1 MGRPSF
7 PPASRGYPAA
17 VPISPS
23 LGFRRS
29 DKSHVRPPCRPGLRS
44 CGSVARR
51 DTRVAVANRHA
62 MPAIYGRRDFAA
74 AVGLASCGA
83 NLAEP
88 YHLMGSY
95 VARILRG
102 EKPSDLPVAQPSK
115 FELIINLKIAKTLGL
130 DIPAKLLALADEVI
144 E

>member
-1 MGRPSF
+1 MERIDLLAGS
-7 PPASRGYPAA
+7 
-17 VPISPS
+17 I
-23 LGFRRS
+23 LLS
-29 DKSHVRPPCRPGLRS
+29 DVRDYDPVRWRSHVLVSADPLF
-44 CGSVARR
+44 VARR
-51 DTRVAVANRHA
+51 DTLVAVANRHA

-74 AVGLASCGA
+74 AGGLASYGA

-95 VARILRG
+95 VARILKG

-115 FELIINLKIAKTLGL
+115 FELIINLKTAKTLGL
-130 DIPAKLLALADEVI
+130 DIPPKLLALADEVI